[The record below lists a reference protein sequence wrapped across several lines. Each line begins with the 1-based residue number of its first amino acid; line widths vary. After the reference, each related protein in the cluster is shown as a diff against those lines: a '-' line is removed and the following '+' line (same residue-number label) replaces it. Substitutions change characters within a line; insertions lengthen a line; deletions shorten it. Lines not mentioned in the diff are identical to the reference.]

1 MPEGSAATMRDVLFG
16 SANDLITENDPD
28 LAVLGVA
35 LDGFE
40 ARLFRGLG
48 VHPLDVVLELAHEE
62 QDAHDHEG
70 PHHQDA
76 EKESLV
82 RGHAEKCRV

>member
-1 MPEGSAATMRDVLFG
+1 MSEGSTATMRDVLFG
-16 SANDLITENDPD
+16 SANYLIAEDDPD
-28 LAVLGVA
+28 LTVLRLT

-40 ARLFRGLG
+40 ARLFRGLR

>member
-1 MPEGSAATMRDVLFG
+1 MRDVLFR
-16 SANDLITENDPD
+16 SANDLITKDDPD
-28 LAVLGVA
+28 LTVLGMA

-40 ARLFRGLG
+40 AGLLRGLR
-48 VHPLDVVLELAHEE
+48 VHPLDVILEFAHEE